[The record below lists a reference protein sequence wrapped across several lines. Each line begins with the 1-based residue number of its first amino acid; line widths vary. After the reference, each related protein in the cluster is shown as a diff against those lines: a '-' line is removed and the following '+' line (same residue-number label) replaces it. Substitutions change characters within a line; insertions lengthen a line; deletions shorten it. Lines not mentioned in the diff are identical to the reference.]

1 MIFVFYREN
10 GTEITEIILPKS
22 LSASPPLSPNP
33 KLSFPVF
40 PFSMGQQD
48 SGSCLT
54 EEEDT
59 KFSDSLE
66 EFPLLEAS
74 NSIEFEYSVPQSNS
88 SSVSE
93 IDDYCWDSISNL
105 SKHKP
110 ESQSFSSYTGVRR
123 RRHIPRQSS
132 KEHPLSPFKN
142 SADGLVDFDVNES
155 IISPGKK
162 HKLWNLKD
170 TEKLNGK
177 LNLTKVR
184 ANSDRVGKRFADA
197 TSVNSSNSS
206 VITTVTADENVSDE
220 SVMVDSPNS
229 GSNLLFTLAGLTLRA
244 ISFQITLLVGF
255 VTFPIWLL
263 HSSYLFLIDPFAI
276 VKTAKGY
283 LIRNIST
290 LLKFC
295 FGNVKR
301 VLFQWITGKK
311 STWKLCLQIGW
322 GLLWSAFIGF
332 ILIGLVVFSLVISGT
347 IMKFITEVPFHKVQ
361 QLNFDYTQDTP
372 MAFVRIMSSQQP
384 FCLGCDEN
392 IKFGDVAQS
401 RIIPHDHKLQATVS
415 LTLPESYYNRNLG
428 IFQVRVDFLSESG
441 KFLATTTQLC
451 MLHFKSPPIR
461 LLTTFLKLAPLIT
474 GYSSE
479 SQTVEIKFREYTERK
494 IPTSGVRV
502 VLEPRAQFAK
512 GGGLPE
518 IYTAFLK
525 LESQLP
531 FFKRILWSWRITIFV
546 WISIVVFTTLSF
558 FAFLCCSPVFLPRLR
573 PSAQRVVPLP
583 ADNAPRRSSK

>member
-1 MIFVFYREN
+1 MIFVFYRGN
-10 GTEITEIILPKS
+10 GTDITEIILPKS

-74 NSIEFEYSVPQSNS
+74 NSIEFEYLVPQSNS

-93 IDDYCWDSISNL
+93 IDDNYWDSISNL
-105 SKHKP
+105 SKHTP
-110 ESQSFSSYTGVRR
+110 ESQSFPSYTGVRR

-142 SADGLVDFDVNES
+142 SADGLVDLDVHES

-162 HKLWNLKD
+162 HKLLWNLKD

-184 ANSDRVGKRFADA
+184 ANSDSVGKRFADA

-244 ISFQITLLVGF
+244 ISFQVTLLVGF

-276 VKTAKGY
+276 VKTAK
-283 LIRNIST
+283 
-290 LLKFC
+290 
-295 FGNVKR
+295 
-301 VLFQWITGKK
+301 GKK

-347 IMKFITEVPFHKVQ
+347 IMKFITEVPFHKVE

-372 MAFVRIMSSQQP
+372 MAFVPIMSSQQP
-384 FCLGCDEN
+384 FCSGCDEN

-512 GGGLPE
+512 GGVLWCLQRCLFSLSCVAHRCFFHAYGRQVRGWCRCRRLIMLPAGVQSSCLDP
-518 IYTAFLK
+518 YHYFLK
-525 LESQLP
+525 HDNEEDGEE
-531 FFKRILWSWRITIFV
+531 
-546 WISIVVFTTLSF
+546 TT
-558 FAFLCCSPVFLPRLR
+558 VDKT
-573 PSAQRVVPLP
+573 Q
-583 ADNAPRRSSK
+583 KG